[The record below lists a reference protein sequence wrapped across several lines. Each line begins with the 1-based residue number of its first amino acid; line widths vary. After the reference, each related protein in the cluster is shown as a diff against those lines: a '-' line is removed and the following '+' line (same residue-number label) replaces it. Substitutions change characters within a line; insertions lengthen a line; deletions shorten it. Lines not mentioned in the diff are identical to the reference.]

1 MRELYHELTDWMLGL
16 ADNDWAIGLLILL
29 SFSESVVFPIP
40 PDPLLIAIGIAS
52 PESAIWI
59 AAFVTLASVC
69 GAYVGHWL
77 GRKVGRPLLGRL
89 ISESKIERAEALF
102 SRYGAWAI
110 IVAAFTPVP
119 YKVFTILAGILDLR
133 MRSFLIASLIGRGAR
148 FLTIG
153 VLIFIF
159 GESIREFIDS
169 NFEIV
174 TIACGGALVFAVIGF
189 IVYKWMRE
197 AKTSQTPSEIS

>member
-133 MRSFLIASLIGRGAR
+133 MRNFLIASLIGRGAR

>member
-16 ADNDWAIGLLILL
+16 ADSDWAIGLLILI

-89 ISESKIERAEALF
+89 ISESKIERVETLF
-102 SRYGAWAI
+102 DRYGAWAI
-110 IVAAFTPVP
+110 VVAAFTPIP

-148 FLTIG
+148 FMTIG

-159 GESIREFIDS
+159 GESIREFIDN

-174 TIACGGALVFAVIGF
+174 TIACGGALAFAVVGF

-197 AKTSQTPSEIS
+197 AKASQTPSEIS

>member
-133 MRSFLIASLIGRGAR
+133 MRNFLIASLIGRGAR

-174 TIACGGALVFAVIGF
+174 TIACGGALAVAVAGYIG
-189 IVYKWMRE
+189 YRWMRD
-197 AKTSQTPSEIS
+197 AKASQTPSEIS

>member
-133 MRSFLIASLIGRGAR
+133 MRNFLIASLIGRGAR

-174 TIACGGALVFAVIGF
+174 TIACGGALAVTVAGYIG
-189 IVYKWMRE
+189 YRWMRD
-197 AKTSQTPSEIS
+197 AKASQTPSEIS